1 MPTKPKKKTA
11 SATTARRAKP
21 SAASRVKPPAPS
33 RAEPPVA
40 SHVEPPTLLIDLV
53 RALDAKKAEDLRV
66 LHVGGVST
74 ITDWLVMA
82 NGGSEPHLRA
92 LRIETERVLDAAA
105 APIAGTDGGQPG
117 SGWTVVD
124 AYQIMVH
131 VFTAE
136 QRVNYALERLW
147 RDAEEVPVAA
157 LLAPPTPAPKP
168 RAPRKSPARRVVAAK
183 TKPRAK
189 AR

>member
-11 SATTARRAKP
+11 SATAASRAKP
-21 SAASRVKPPAPS
+21 PATRRVKPP
-33 RAEPPVA
+33 VV
-40 SHVEPPTLLIDLV
+40 SHVEPPALLIDLV
-53 RALDAKKAEDLRV
+53 RALDAKKSEDLRV
-66 LHVGGVST
+66 LHVGEVST
-74 ITDWLVMA
+74 ITDWLVLA
-82 NGGSEPHLRA
+82 TGGSEPHLRA
-92 LRIETERVLDAAA
+92 LRIETERVLDAVA

-131 VFTAE
+131 VFTAD
-136 QRVNYALERLW
+136 QRANYALERLW

-157 LLAPPTPAPKP
+157 LLAPPTRAPKP
-168 RAPRKSPARRVVAAK
+168 SAPRKSPARRVVAAK
-183 TKPRAK
+183 PKPRAK